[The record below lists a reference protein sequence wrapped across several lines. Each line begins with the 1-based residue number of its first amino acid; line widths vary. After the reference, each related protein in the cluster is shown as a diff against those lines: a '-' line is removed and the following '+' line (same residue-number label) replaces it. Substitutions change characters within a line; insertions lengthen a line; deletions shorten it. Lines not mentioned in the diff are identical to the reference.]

1 MQKKDP
7 DCGDNAQK
15 DEDKERDPHA
25 NRNAVAQ
32 AGYDQAADQASLRR
46 HSGYPIKPSLHFL
59 ASWRDFL
66 HSLGNRPLLM
76 RRVLTYRSG
85 VTLVGAESSP
95 APRHSGLHKLET
107 SIDNRTLVPI
117 LQR

>member
-1 MQKKDP
+1 MKSYYARDTSALLYLVRRVAENRLDQNNRRQQSFARPERNP
-7 DCGDNAQK
+7 DK
-15 DEDKERDPHA
+15 
-25 NRNAVAQ
+25 
-32 AGYDQAADQASLRR
+32 ASQ
-46 HSGYPIKPSLHFL
+46 
-59 ASWRDFL
+59 
-66 HSLGNRPLLM
+66 GNRPLLM

>member
-1 MQKKDP
+1 MQKKDR
-7 DCGDNAQK
+7 DCGDNAQR

-32 AGYDQAADQASLRR
+32 GGYDRAADQASLRR
-46 HSGYPIKPSLHFL
+46 HSGYPDKAFSSFL
-59 ASWRDFL
+59 GVLADFL

-95 APRHSGLHKLET
+95 APKHSGLHKLET
-107 SIDNRTLVPI
+107 SIVPI